1 MNLPIFTDEAIYVRW
16 SQIARQDASW
26 RFISLTDG
34 KQPMFVWVTL
44 SLMHIIK
51 DPLFAGR
58 LTSVLSGVVSMVG
71 LFFLGRELF
80 KNTWVGFLSSF
91 LYLISPFAL
100 VYDRMA
106 LYDSMV
112 GAFMVWSLYI
122 EVLLVRKVRSD
133 IAFILGLVAGGGLL
147 TKSNAFFSLYLLP
160 TTLLLFDFKKH
171 KRVNR
176 LIKWVLFALLSAVL
190 AYLYYSILRLSPF
203 YNIIGDKNQTFVYSF
218 KEWLEHPLRFFIGNF
233 HGLFHWFI
241 TYVGWPLFFL
251 MIASFAIKKEF
262 TKEKLLLV
270 IWFIAPLLALAMFGK
285 VLYPRF
291 ILFMVLYLF
300 PLAALSILQIF
311 HIFKNNALR
320 VVLVLAFIAF
330 SIRSDYY
337 ILNDFAHAPV
347 ADSDLS
353 QYSNDWPA
361 GGGIKEMVSF
371 LAKESEKGKLYV
383 ATEGT
388 FGSNPTI
395 AVEIYLGSNKNIEKR
410 GIWPLPKDIPPDLV
424 KKAKTMPVYFVFAQ
438 TQVPS
443 SSWPLK
449 FINRYQKGIGNS
461 YLHIYQVIG
470 K

>member
-51 DPLFAGR
+51 DPLLAGR
-58 LTSVLSGVVSMVG
+58 ITSVFSGIFAMIG
-71 LFFLGRELF
+71 LFFLSRELF
-80 KNTWVGFLSSF
+80 KNTWVGFLSAF
-91 LYLISPFAL
+91 LYLIFPFAL

-112 GAFMVWSLYI
+112 GAFMVWALYV
-122 EVLLVRKVRSD
+122 EVLLVRKIRSD
-133 IAFILGLVAGGGLL
+133 LAFVLALVAGGGLL

-160 TTLLLFDFKKH
+160 TTLILFDFKKH
-171 KRVNR
+171 KLTSR
-176 LIKWVLFALLSAVL
+176 LIKWILFAVL
-190 AYLYYSILRLSPF
+190 ASLLAYTYYSILRLSAF
-203 YNIIGDKNQTFVYSF
+203 YNIIGDKNQTFVYSY
-218 KEWLEHPLRFFIGNF
+218 KEWLEHPLRFFVGNF

-251 MIASFAIKKEF
+251 MIASFAIKKEY
-262 TKEKLLLV
+262 TREKLLLV
-270 IWFIAPLLALAMFGK
+270 IWFIAPLIALAMFGK

-291 ILFMVLYLF
+291 ILFMVLYLL
-300 PLAALSILQIF
+300 PLAALSMLQIF
-311 HIFKNNALR
+311 NIFKNNALR
-320 VVLVLAFIAF
+320 IVIILAFIVF
-330 SIRSDYY
+330 SLRSDYY
-337 ILNDFAHAPV
+337 ILNDFAHAPI

-361 GGGIKEMVSF
+361 GGGISEMVTF
-371 LAKESEKGKLYV
+371 LKTSAENKKIYV

-388 FGSNPTI
+388 FGSNPTL
-395 AVEIYLGSNKNIEKR
+395 AVEIYLGDNKNIEKR
-410 GIWPLPKDIPPDLV
+410 GIWPLPKEIPADLL
-424 KKAKTMPVYFVFAQ
+424 KRAKDMTVYFVFAQ
-438 TQVPS
+438 TQSPP

-461 YLHIYQVIG
+461 YLHIYQVVG